1 MDRMFDWKGL
11 LQNFQKTMG
20 QSQSSSQSLEDRTSP
35 LRLLRLIVRNNS
47 RNKLDNIQGN
57 FLYAALHL
65 ACMKD
70 LRFPD
75 DTCPDLP
82 ENLEVLARTSY
93 VVMYSFRLY

>member
-1 MDRMFDWKGL
+1 MDDWPKV
-11 LQNFQKTMG
+11 LQNFKKTITKV
-20 QSQSSSQSLEDRTSP
+20 QSSSQSSEDRTSP

-47 RNKLDNIQGN
+47 RNKLSHMEAN

-70 LRFPD
+70 LRFPE

-82 ENLEVLARTSY
+82 ENVEALART
-93 VVMYSFRLY
+93 